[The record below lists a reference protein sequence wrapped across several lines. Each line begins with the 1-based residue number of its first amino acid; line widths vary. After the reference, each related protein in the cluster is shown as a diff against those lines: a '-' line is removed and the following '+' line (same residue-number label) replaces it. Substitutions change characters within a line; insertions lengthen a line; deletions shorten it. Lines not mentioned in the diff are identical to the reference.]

1 VHSTKR
7 HRLLTDIL
15 FSVDCEFSGPI
26 PGPNYMMSL
35 GSVAFSLDRGVLE
48 KFAVNFVPLPGA
60 SMDPKTKRFWDRNPD
75 AYEATRHNQVD
86 PPEAMKQ
93 YNAHI
98 MSVLQK
104 HAEQAQAPVFIE
116 YPGAA
121 DFMWV
126 FWYFHRFVGACPFS
140 HSSFG
145 LKTAASVILRE
156 PFRRSTKANMPRSW
170 FNTNLKHTHL
180 ALDDAL
186 GQADLAVRMLC
197 EHFGFPLPPMPNSL

>member
-1 VHSTKR
+1 MHSAKK
-7 HRLLTDIL
+7 HRLLTDIF

-35 GSVAFSLDRGVLE
+35 GSVAFSLDQGVLG

-60 SMDPKTKRFWDRNPD
+60 TMDPKTQKFWDRNPE
-75 AYEATRHNQVD
+75 AYEATKYTQVD
-86 PPEAMKQ
+86 PVEGMKQ

-104 HAEQAQAPVFIE
+104 HAKQAQAPIFIE

-126 FWYFHRFVGACPFS
+126 FWYFHKFLRACPFS
-140 HSSFG
+140 HSSFS
-145 LKTAASVILRE
+145 LKTAACVIMQE
-156 PFRRSTKANMPRSW
+156 PFRRSTKANMPRRW
-170 FNTNLKHTHL
+170 FNENLKHTHL

-197 EHFGFPLPPMPNSL
+197 EHFDLALPPMPNSL